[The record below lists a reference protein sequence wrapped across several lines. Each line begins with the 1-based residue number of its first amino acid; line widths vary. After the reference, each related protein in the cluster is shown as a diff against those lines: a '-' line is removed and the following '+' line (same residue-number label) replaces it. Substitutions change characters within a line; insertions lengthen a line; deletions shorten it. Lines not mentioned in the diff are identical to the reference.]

1 MLLLNPPPR
10 VGSMMW
16 RWYFLSDSDRGAAA
30 CRFFAWCL
38 SSNCGWRIGGIQD
51 LSRRFEL
58 ISRWW
63 YRLNRTM
70 SSKAKPKSRKQT
82 QKKSTASSSASV
94 SSASSNAL
102 SSGYL
107 LTCDPPAKQLILH
120 LNDTKI
126 ADKKFIIED
135 LDATHLLIKGEVRD
149 EITRKVE
156 EWMDEVSNRWNMTQC
171 LEKTMHQHQRW

>member
-1 MLLLNPPPR
+1 
-10 VGSMMW
+10 
-16 RWYFLSDSDRGAAA
+16 
-30 CRFFAWCL
+30 
-38 SSNCGWRIGGIQD
+38 
-51 LSRRFEL
+51 
-58 ISRWW
+58 
-63 YRLNRTM
+63 M

-107 LTCDPPAKQLILH
+107 LTCDPPAKQFILH

-156 EWMDEVSNRWNMTQC
+156 EWMDEVSRVATC
-171 LEKTMHQHQRW
+171 LKHKK

>member
-1 MLLLNPPPR
+1 MAELER
-10 VGSMMW
+10 VM
-16 RWYFLSDSDRGAAA
+16 D
-30 CRFFAWCL
+30 
-38 SSNCGWRIGGIQD
+38 GWRIMAVGVGAVCGGRD
-51 LSRRFEL
+51 FGGGFVRSL
-58 ISRWW
+58 
-63 YRLNRTM
+63 RLRIDNLPAM

-107 LTCDPPAKQLILH
+107 LTCDPPAKQFILH

-156 EWMDEVSNRWNMTQC
+156 EWMDEVSRVATC
-171 LEKTMHQHQRW
+171 LKHKK